1 MKPTFSACF
10 ASLFALLLS
19 ATATLAH
26 ADEASDFVDDASA
39 RGVAEIEMAKL
50 ALKESQAQD
59 VKNFA
64 QMMIDDHTKANQ
76 KLKEIAQQKNMEVAD
91 DPSLMAR
98 AKKWILDW
106 RDGEDFN
113 KAYANNQV
121 VAHEQTIERF
131 REYLRDGKNAE
142 LKAYATETLPKL
154 EEHLRKARELAAK
167 HGASEGKNEAGP
179 AGAADRMDKPADQG
193 Y

>member
-1 MKPTFSACF
+1 MRRQCRSRVASVAAGCLHAFPRRSLDRWPRPYDQTGRMPMKPTFSACF

-98 AKKWILDW
+98 AKQWIRDW
-106 RDGEDFN
+106 
-113 KAYANNQV
+113 
-121 VAHEQTIERF
+121 
-131 REYLRDGKNAE
+131 
-142 LKAYATETLPKL
+142 
-154 EEHLRKARELAAK
+154 
-167 HGASEGKNEAGP
+167 
-179 AGAADRMDKPADQG
+179 
-193 Y
+193 